1 MHQDLLLERIAAR
14 LGVALQPARIARMKQ
29 QGFWTDEL
37 LVHFLDRA
45 VLAHP
50 DLEAIVS
57 ARMGGGGVKR
67 LTYRELAAEVDRIAA
82 GLAALGARR
91 DTVVSVQLP
100 CWWQFAAIVLA
111 CTRLGCIVNPLMPTA
126 RAHELK
132 AALSLC
138 DTQILFIPRSFR
150 QADYPSIV
158 TELRKDLAGLRH
170 VIVVDEA
177 APGGFE
183 GLPAGGPVTKD
194 FADADAVT
202 EIMFTSGTT
211 GASKGVMQTSNTLLA
226 ATRAF
231 AERNC
236 LGAGDTIFMASPLAH
251 QTGYLW
257 GIFLPIFLGARVVYL
272 DQWVPLRA
280 AELIAAERA
289 TFSVAAPTFLTDL
302 LSVQEAQGLDLG
314 SLSAFLL
321 AGAPVPKVLVER
333 AAQRLGVRI
342 GSAWGM
348 TEVALVTISH
358 PSDSPERVSATDGAP
373 LPGTQI
379 RIVDSEGVPVP
390 ARVEGRLQARGAFNF
405 VGYLKRPDLND
416 TDEEGWFETGDLGYV
431 DEAGYLRITGR
442 AKDIVIRGGEKI
454 PVADVENVLYRH
466 PAVADVAIVAVP
478 DPRLGERACAYVTLR
493 GTDGFDMAE
502 MTRFLG
508 ACGVT
513 RTYFPERLEIIAEM
527 PRTASGKIQ
536 KFLLRQ
542 KAGTDASTTPSG

>member
-1 MHQDLLLERIAAR
+1 MDQDLAPEMIAAR
-14 LGVALQPARIARMKQ
+14 LGIVLQSERIARMKQ
-29 QGFWTDEL
+29 QGFWTDER
-37 LVHFLDRA
+37 LVDCLDRA

-50 DLEAIVS
+50 DAEAIVS
-57 ARMGGGGVKR
+57 ARKDGGHVKR
-67 LTYRELAAEVDRIAA
+67 LTYRELAGEVERIAA
-82 GLAALGARR
+82 GLAVLGAQPG
-91 DTVVSVQLP
+91 TIVSVQLP

-138 DTQILFIPRSFR
+138 DTRILFIPRSFR
-150 QADYPSIV
+150 QVDYPSLLDG
-158 TELRKDLAGLRH
+158 LRKDLPGLRY
-170 VIVVDEA
+170 VVVVDEA
-177 APGGFE
+177 APDGFE
-183 GLPAGGPVTKD
+183 GLPSGGGIPKT
-194 FADADAVT
+194 FTHADAVT

-211 GASKGVMQTSNTLLA
+211 GAPKGVMQTSNTLLA

-231 AERNC
+231 AERNG
-236 LGAGDTIFMASPLAH
+236 LGADDTIFMASPLAH

-272 DQWVPLRA
+272 DQWVPQRA
-280 AELIAAERA
+280 AQLIAAERA

-302 LSVQEAQGLDLG
+302 LGVQEAEGADLG
-314 SLSAFLL
+314 SLNAFLL

-333 AAQRLGVRI
+333 AAERLGVRI

-358 PSDSPERVSATDGAP
+358 PSDSAERVSATDGAP

-379 RIVDSEGVPVP
+379 RIVNSGGVPVP
-390 ARVEGRLQARGAFNF
+390 PRVEGRLQARGPFNF

-416 TDEEGWFETGDLGYV
+416 TDADGWFETGDLGYV
-431 DEAGYLRITGR
+431 DDAGYLRITGR

-466 PAVADVAIVAVP
+466 PAIADAAIVAVP

-502 MTRFLG
+502 MTRFLA

-542 KAGTDASTTPSG
+542 RAEVDTATASAG